1 MEYFDDDIISN
12 MNRME
17 INKRPN
23 IFDDLLGGD
32 DETEKVNEEED
43 IFSVDEKRISNS
55 DSLFINSY
63 NKERNPFEDENR
75 EDEVIFGIE
84 RKREDEIGDKVDIM
98 KSNQKRISNAFAMVG
113 GIDFHEFNNN
123 LNGNELNDDFGM
135 DNKFESNEDIFS
147 LSRSNRKTN
156 NGEDERYGEEKKI
169 GLVQGEKDIL
179 LQKEAYYR
187 EEKDPE
193 QIIETKK
200 NSISE
205 NLFGIHEE
213 KQINKGNFNIENETP
228 RKEELQFE
236 NPPFSNYENANPYI
250 QNNKNLNE
258 LSCDKENELVP
269 PGKSERKKSETNIS
283 DHNPLCESKEETNNN
298 SLDKNNSET
307 CVESNKIKVNNNL
320 QSSFED
326 IDWNRVS
333 KIIEN
338 FEKQTGNSG
347 RNQMLFKSIIY
358 KLANNNGNN

>member
-32 DETEKVNEEED
+32 DETEQVNEEED
-43 IFSVDEKRISNS
+43 IFSVDEKRISKS
-55 DSLFINSY
+55 ESLFNNSY
-63 NKERNPFEDENR
+63 KERNPFEDENR
-75 EDEVIFGIE
+75 EDEIIFGIE
-84 RKREDEIGDKVDIM
+84 RKREDEIGDKVYIM
-98 KSNQKRISNAFAMVG
+98 KSNQKKTSNAFAMVG
-113 GIDFHEFNNN
+113 GIDFHEFNNF
-123 LNGNELNDDFGM
+123 NGNEFNDDFDM

-156 NGEDERYGEEKKI
+156 NGEDERYEEEKKI

-179 LQKEAYYR
+179 LQKEEAYYR

-193 QIIETKK
+193 QIVETKK

-213 KQINKGNFNIENETP
+213 KQINKGNFTIENETP
-228 RKEELQFE
+228 GNEELQFE
-236 NPPFSNYENANPYI
+236 NPPLSNYENANPYI

-283 DHNPLCESKEETNNN
+283 DHNPLCESKEETNN

-320 QSSFED
+320 QSSLED